1 MVNEKWKLEI
11 IARHRKKDGKDS
23 MNGMQKRILLFY
35 MNTSDYPDILKSIK
49 SWGCDVFIC
58 HYMAYPLPH
67 ELVREFLINHPE
79 YTHILI
85 HAHDVLFTKQDYE
98 NLIKR
103 ADDFDILA
111 AVCNVEREGH
121 RDYFKMCITNNLP
134 SMDKTKRMY
143 NWIPFG
149 AIEKGIIKVLHQGN
163 ALTLIKRDTAL
174 RRDIEGEYV
183 FKGANNRDTN
193 NFTAAPDLTMSHIC
207 NKLNISIHADTRIIG
222 KHYANHKATMIG
234 KTLSKTE
241 FIKGNG

>member
-11 IARHRKKDGKDS
+11 IARHRKKDGIDS
-23 MNGMQKRILLFY
+23 MNGMSKRILLFY
-35 MNTSDYPDILKSIK
+35 MNTSDYPDIIKSIK
-49 SWGCDVFIC
+49 SWGCDVF
-58 HYMAYPLPH
+58 
-67 ELVREFLINHPE
+67 
-79 YTHILI
+79 ILI

-174 RRDIEGEYV
+174 RRNIEGEYV

-222 KHYANHKATMIG
+222 KHYANHKTSMTG